1 MTAQARSGR
10 AGGPLT
16 SRHAGSTPSATV
28 VTLTLV
34 TGAVDALSF
43 MALGDV
49 FTSVMTANLALLGLS
64 VGSDDFTLTG
74 HVAVAL
80 AGFVCGVLLGSRI
93 AASGDPGK
101 APHRAALVVETLL
114 LCGFLA
120 GWIAVGGRPAG
131 GAEMGLL
138 ATAAVAMGCQSGM
151 IRVIGTPTMS
161 TTYLTGTLTGI
172 LAELATKG
180 RLQRSNVVLIAV
192 LPLGAALSAILVT
205 WARTYA
211 PVLPAGLLLTAT
223 LLSFVPPGEPPPGA
237 HPEPGSAPGPA
248 PGSGKVDP

>member
-1 MTAQARSGR
+1 MTTQART
-10 AGGPLT
+10 GPLAPRRGGT
-16 SRHAGSTPSATV
+16 APSATV

-34 TGAVDALSF
+34 TGAVDTLSF

-64 VGSDDFTLTG
+64 VGSDDLTLTG

-80 AGFVCGVLLGSRI
+80 AGYTCGVLLGSRLS
-93 AASGDPGK
+93 APGK
-101 APHRAALVVETLL
+101 PAQAPQRAALAVETLL
-114 LCGFLA
+114 FCGFLA
-120 GWIAVGGRPAG
+120 GWIAVDGRPAG

-151 IRVIGTPTMS
+151 VRVVGTPTMS

-180 RLQRSNVVLIAV
+180 RLQRANVVLIAV
-192 LPLGAALSAILVT
+192 LPVGAVLSAILVT
-205 WARTYA
+205 WARVYA
-211 PVLPAGLLLTAT
+211 PVLPAGLLLGAT
-223 LLSFVPPGEPPPGA
+223 LLSFVPPGESLPEA
-237 HPEPGSAPGPA
+237 HSPAGPA
-248 PGSGKVDP
+248 AGSGKVDP